1 MEGGPEALSKQEF
14 TIGGFLLGYD
24 TGVISRALL
33 YICEDF
39 VEVDKKLWLQEAI
52 GAIIGGA
59 VGGWINDRLGRKISI
74 LGAYIIFFLGTIV
87 MAIAPAPWV
96 LIVGKILVDFGV
108 GITSMTFSLYISE
121 ASPTAIRGAFVCIN
135 GLLITFGQ
143 FLSYVINLAFTKIP
157 GTWSWMLGV
166 ARFSTVV
173 QFILMLT
180 LLRRWLYN

>member
-1 MEGGPEALSKQEF
+1 MEGGPEALS
-14 TIGGFLLGYD
+14 FLLGYD

-52 GAIIGGA
+52 VI
-59 VGGWINDRLGRKISI
+59 
-74 LGAYIIFFLGTIV
+74 